1 MIKEINSIMKWNK
14 IANNSNF
21 NKNLEISLLT
31 EEFSETIIAL
41 KNKDKLEVLDW
52 VLDVFIV
59 WIWTLYKMWFSD
71 ENIDEAFK
79 RIMVNNFEKFK
90 VDENNEYKCIKDEN
104 WKIIKPKNF
113 RKVDLSDLVPDEYPK
128 DFRK

>member
-71 ENIDEAFK
+71 ENIDEAFN
-79 RIMVNNFEKFK
+79 RIMANNFEKFK
-90 VDENNEYKCIKDEN
+90 LDENNEYKCIKDEN

-113 RKVDLSDLVPDEYPK
+113 RKVDLSDLIPD
-128 DFRK
+128 